1 MSSSEPSALSPPAPS
16 PTAPSP
22 TMSGGDWAM
31 LVALSVL
38 WGGSFFFNGVA
49 LKALPPFSV
58 GWLRVA
64 IAAAALLVVA
74 RALRQFPPLRRETLV
89 AYAGM
94 GLLNNVAPFSLILW
108 AQTRLPSGVASIL
121 NATTPIF
128 AVLVAHWLTRD
139 EKLTPARGLGA
150 VLGFLGVAAMMGG
163 AGAASLAHDG
173 PAMAACL
180 LAALSY
186 AFSGVFGRR
195 FRTLGVPPLATAA
208 GQLSA
213 SALIFAPLALAID
226 RPWTL
231 AAPGAQAMAA
241 IVGLA
246 LISTAL
252 AYVIFFRILA
262 RAGATNL
269 LLVTFLIPPSA
280 ILLGVLFLGE
290 TLAPRHAIGMALIG
304 LGLAAIDGRAWR
316 WARGR

>member
-1 MSSSEPSALSPPAPS
+1 
-16 PTAPSP
+16 
-22 TMSGGDWAM
+22 MSGGDWAL
-31 LVALSVL
+31 LVLLSML

-49 LKALPPFSV
+49 LKALPPLTV

-64 IAAAALLVVA
+64 IAAGALLVAA
-74 RALRQFPPLRRETLV
+74 RALGQFPPLRRETLA

-139 EKLTPARGLGA
+139 EKLTRARAAGA
-150 VLGFLGVAAMMGG
+150 VLGFAGVAAMMGG
-163 AGAASLAHDG
+163 ASAASFALDG
-173 PAMAACL
+173 LAMAACL
-180 LAALSY
+180 LAAFSY
-186 AFSGVFGRR
+186 AISGVFGRR
-195 FRTLGVPPLATAA
+195 FRTLGVAPLATAA

-213 SALIFAPLALAID
+213 STLIFAPLALALD

-231 AAPGAQAMAA
+231 PAPSAQAMAA
-241 IVGLA
+241 VVGLA

-252 AYVIFFRILA
+252 AYVIFFRIMA
-262 RAGATNL
+262 RAGATNI

-280 ILLGVLFLGE
+280 IVLGVAFLGE
-290 TLAPRHAIGMALIG
+290 SLEPRHVAGMALIG

-316 WARGR
+316 WARGRRGA

>member
-1 MSSSEPSALSPPAPS
+1 
-16 PTAPSP
+16 
-22 TMSGGDWAM
+22 MSGGDWAL
-31 LVALSVL
+31 LVLLSML

-49 LKALPPFSV
+49 LKALPPLTV
-58 GWLRVA
+58 GWLRVG
-64 IAAAALLVVA
+64 IAAGALLVA
-74 RALRQFPPLRRETLV
+74 AQAFGQFPPLRRETLA

-139 EKLTPARGLGA
+139 EKLTRARAAGA
-150 VLGFLGVAAMMGG
+150 VLGFAGVAAMMGG
-163 AGAASLAHDG
+163 ASAASFAHDG
-173 PAMAACL
+173 LAMAACL
-180 LAALSY
+180 LAAFSY
-186 AFSGVFGRR
+186 AISGVFGRR
-195 FRTLGVPPLATAA
+195 FRTLGVAPLATAA

-213 SALIFAPLALAID
+213 STLIFAPLALALD

-231 AAPGAQAMAA
+231 PAPSAQAMAA
-241 IVGLA
+241 VVGLA

-252 AYVIFFRILA
+252 AYVIFFRIMA
-262 RAGATNL
+262 RAGATNI

-280 ILLGVLFLGE
+280 IVLGVAFLGE
-290 TLAPRHAIGMALIG
+290 SLEPRHVAGMALIG

-316 WARGR
+316 WARGRRGA